1 MARAAAAALRRR
13 GCSLCWHGKA
23 CGRVIWRELKSRHW
37 PIARFSTLLF
47 FWRGNSLDLQ
57 MWRAFLV
64 SWLTHWQ
71 WMIQIPYCRFCLL
84 KGRILNI
91 ACVAREVAIIHAM
104 DNSRIYVFLH
114 LEAKACCGYD
124 DDDPFAKRSSN
135 FHPSFY
141 LISWPTCSLSQNGQ
155 MVDKERQFVALSK
168 VCCNVSRTLFLL
180 VQK

>member
-47 FWRGNSLDLQ
+47 FWR
-57 MWRAFLV
+57 RE
-64 SWLTHWQ
+64 LTRSPDVESFSRQ
-71 WMIQIPYCRFCLL
+71 LTDALAMNDSDACRFCLL
-84 KGRILNI
+84 KGRILDI
-91 ACVAREVAIIHAM
+91 ASVAREVAIHAM

-124 DDDPFAKRSSN
+124 DDDDDPFAKRSSN

-141 LISWPTCSLSQNGQ
+141 LIS
-155 MVDKERQFVALSK
+155 
-168 VCCNVSRTLFLL
+168 
-180 VQK
+180 